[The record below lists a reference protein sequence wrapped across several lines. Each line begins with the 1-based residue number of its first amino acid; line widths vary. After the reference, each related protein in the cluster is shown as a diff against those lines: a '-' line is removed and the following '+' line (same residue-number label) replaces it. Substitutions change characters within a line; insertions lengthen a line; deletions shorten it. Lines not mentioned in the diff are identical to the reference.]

1 MGAMIGTI
9 NTDLLKLLVSM
20 VLGAAVGVERE
31 FNEKPA
37 GLKTNV
43 LICIG
48 STLFTIVSEYAFQNP
63 TLQDYHIAAQIVTG
77 IGFLGAGAIMREGER
92 VTGLTTAALIW
103 VVAAIGMAVGMG
115 HFLLATVATFGSLLV
130 QIGLGQMDIFMDR
143 LRQRHTFKLVTLPET
158 KTIDAIERVFQSHEV
173 HVMNF
178 KVMKK
183 NNLYYSE
190 WWTAA
195 PAKCLDS
202 AADELLKSDEIV
214 EVSY

>member
-1 MGAMIGTI
+1 MALIDA
-9 NTDLLKLLVSM
+9 DLIKLLVSIL
-20 VLGAAVGVERE
+20 LGSVVGLERE
-31 FNEKPA
+31 FNDKPA

-43 LICIG
+43 LICLG
-48 STLFTIVSEYAFQNP
+48 STLFTILSTYSFASS
-63 TLQDYHIAAQIVTG
+63 TLQDFHIAAQIVTG

-103 VVAAIGMAVGMG
+103 VVAAIGMSVGMG
-115 HFLLATVATFGSLLV
+115 HFRLAAIATFGSLIV
-130 QIGLGQMDIFMDR
+130 QMGLGQMDIFMDNI
-143 LRQRHTFKLVTLPET
+143 RQRHTFKLITLPEQR
-158 KTIDAIERVFQSHEV
+158 IIASIERVFETHDV
-173 HVMNF
+173 HVMDF

-195 PAKCLDS
+195 PKSSLDK
-202 AADELLKSDEIV
+202 AADELLKSDDMV